1 MRETE
6 QTPHNKRRGLLRNA
20 NPPGDFSKA
29 ARCRAKTRRGTP
41 CQCPAMP
48 NGRCRLH
55 GGLSTG
61 PKTAEGIERI
71 RRAVTKHGRYSRAA
85 RDEKRYFR
93 TLLGECRAALAGID
107 EVRFPIPLTRQR
119 RDLESMADAKGQG
132 LTVCT

>member
-1 MRETE
+1 MMESE
-6 QTPHNKRRGLLRNA
+6 QTPCEKRRGWLRNA

-29 ARCRAKTRRGTP
+29 ARCGAKTRRGTP

-61 PKTAEGIERI
+61 PKTPEGIERI

-85 RDEKRYFR
+85 KTERRYVR
-93 TLLGECRAALAGID
+93 ILLRECRAAL
-107 EVRFPIPLTRQR
+107 EEL
-119 RDLESMADAKGQG
+119 
-132 LTVCT
+132 